1 MRSLKNLRITESIQS
16 RKLVFEESSYDKFD
30 TISIYFGSLALAG
43 ISILCFGEIEPSPN
57 NSLEYFIITCSLI
70 FSVYVLYC
78 KSTEKYLKEITFD
91 IHKQEAKKRIIEYG
105 KKNNYRITK
114 VSGNLIFLNE
124 TADFYS
130 FGKHYEQ
137 TTVVFFKDNTILYT
151 LIKEGSRSNFP
162 VLLSQHLTK
171 RDFKKILHP
180 EYIEPIKR
188 TTYFNS
194 FFHGL

>member
-137 TTVVFFKDNTILYT
+137 TTIVFFTDDAILYT

-162 VLLSQHLTK
+162 VLLSQHLTRK
-171 RDFKKILHP
+171 DFKKILHP
-180 EYIEPIKR
+180 DYIEPIKR

>member
-1 MRSLKNLRITESIQS
+1 MRPLKKLKITESIQS
-16 RKLVFEESSYDKFD
+16 KRLVFKESWFDKFD
-30 TISIYFGSLALAG
+30 TVTIYLVFLLLAG
-43 ISILCFGEIEPSPN
+43 ISMLCLKEIKPSLN
-57 NSLEYFIITCSLI
+57 NSLEYFLSTTSLI
-70 FSVYVLYC
+70 FSFYVIYS
-78 KSTEKYLKEITFD
+78 KFTEKHLKKITFD

-105 KKNNYRITK
+105 KKYNYRITK

-124 TADFYS
+124 PTDLYS
-130 FGKHYEQ
+130 FGKNYEQ
-137 TTVVFFKDNTILYT
+137 TTIIFFEDNAILYT

-162 VLLSQHLTK
+162 VLFSQYLT
-171 RDFKKILHP
+171 RMDLKKILRP

>member
-1 MRSLKNLRITESIQS
+1 M
-16 RKLVFEESSYDKFD
+16 
-30 TISIYFGSLALAG
+30 AG
-43 ISILCFGEIEPSPN
+43 ASILCLREIKPSLN
-57 NSLEYFIITCSLI
+57 SSLEYFILTCSLM
-70 FSVYVLYC
+70 FSVYVVYC
-78 KSTEKYLKEITFD
+78 KFAEKHLKEITFD

-105 KKNNYRITK
+105 RKNNYRITK
-114 VSGNLIFLNE
+114 VTGNLIFLNE

-137 TTVVFFKDNTILYT
+137 TTIVFFTDNAILYT

-171 RDFKKILHP
+171 KDFKKILHTD
-180 EYIEPIKR
+180 YIEPNKR